1 MTDKA
6 KELLSLTVQQIV
18 RDNMP
23 QFENILFEGV
33 LPEMDKDHILTKMI
47 LNSITL
53 SVDLSTQI
61 ICEFLDSSDI
71 LNFPEDERLL
81 QKLALKIHTDDL
93 SE

>member
-6 KELLSLTVQQIV
+6 KELLSVTVQQIV

-33 LPEMDKDHILTKMI
+33 LPEMDKDRILTKMI

-61 ICEFLDSSDI
+61 ICEFLDSADI

-93 SE
+93 SD

>member
-6 KELLSLTVQQIV
+6 KELLSVTVQQIV

-33 LPEMDKDHILTKMI
+33 LPEMDKDRILTKMI